1 VFNATRSLQQR
12 LDWPRQDDPV
22 LVVLDGDDWLFDEA
36 SLWTV
41 AAYYAATGC
50 WATHGSFVEF
60 PSENYI
66 LWQRQLHAAAVDAG
80 TVRQGDWVTSQLRTF
95 RHSLY
100 ARINHEHL
108 KLDGSYLQYAA
119 DLALMFPVLE
129 MAGHSVEWVR
139 AVVYVYNVKTPYQD
153 HKQAVAEQHAVAAH
167 LRSLPKYRRLA
178 HARAVDMQ
186 PVVMAGFDGCS
197 PVNGTSLS
205 AATTHARASS
215 SRCVRPVNSAQL
227 TIQATGIWVPEEAVV
242 LLEVFD
248 TSGVLQAQ
256 HRAEEQQLVLQLG
269 GGFDAGQ
276 YDVVVSLVPALSQE
290 QEGSV
295 DSYAVVRISLL
306 LQ

>member
-1 VFNATRSLQQR
+1 
-12 LDWPRQDDPV
+12 
-22 LVVLDGDDWLFDEA
+22 VVLDGDDWLFDEA

-66 LWQRQLHAAAVDAG
+66 LWQRELHAAAVDAA
-80 TVRQGDWVTSQLRTF
+80 TVRQGDWVTSHLRTF

-108 KLDGSYLQYAA
+108 KLGGSYLQYAA

-129 MAGHSVEWVR
+129 MAGHRVEWVR
-139 AVVYVYNVKTPYQD
+139 EVVYVYNVKTPYQD

-178 HARAVDMQ
+178 HARAVDRQ
-186 PVVMAGFDGCS
+186 PVVMAGFEGCS
-197 PVNGTSLS
+197 LVNGTSLS
-205 AATTHARASS
+205 ATWHAHAPS
-215 SRCVRPVNSAQL
+215 SRCMRPVSSAQL

-248 TSGVLQAQ
+248 ASGALQGQ

-269 GGFDAGQ
+269 GGFHPGQ
-276 YDVVVSLVPALSQE
+276 YDVVVSLVPAVPE
-290 QEGSV
+290 GQEGSV